1 MQDKLCIVLS
11 SEYPAN
17 NPVWNDEVQRDLTT
31 VKETLTDHDCIE
43 ITLPVI
49 AGRLFTKKLVKAA
62 LDAIGVHYTT
72 CHIVLNTHGIPG
84 SSDLKHEIVKLV
96 VENLSEKNIV
106 ISQISALLCD
116 GMVAQPHEEILTS
129 HTYRV
134 HRKEASMRILQDRLN
149 SMNTPITQN
158 FEIRGFSSAYL
169 PDRDQTEVVDIL
181 NGHGG
186 VTLSVSTKPYHTLSP
201 ALYATQILESI
212 QVIDQYKATDHPQS
226 FPAYVRATN
235 LLGLVLTD
243 MQKNV
248 LAHLQSNQPLA
259 DEFQPL
265 LEAVEVYCRATH
277 RLTEPL
283 DANNFEFMFKHWL
296 KNHKIYS
303 NERITMLEKH
313 VTIFLTSH
321 DSEKLIQK
329 KSRYLSPHVTKAL
342 FPPASLQLAADSKV
356 DESNFSSETDDKTFK
371 K

>member
-1 MQDKLCIVLS
+1 
-11 SEYPAN
+11 
-17 NPVWNDEVQRDLTT
+17 
-31 VKETLTDHDCIE
+31 
-43 ITLPVI
+43 
-49 AGRLFTKKLVKAA
+49 
-62 LDAIGVHYTT
+62 
-72 CHIVLNTHGIPG
+72 
-84 SSDLKHEIVKLV
+84 
-96 VENLSEKNIV
+96 
-106 ISQISALLCD
+106 
-116 GMVAQPHEEILTS
+116 
-129 HTYRV
+129 
-134 HRKEASMRILQDRLN
+134 
-149 SMNTPITQN
+149 MNTPITQN

-259 DEFQPL
+259 DEFQPF
-265 LEAVEVYCRATH
+265 
-277 RLTEPL
+277 L